1 MAILADEL
9 KTEMTMLIEILG
21 YLYMAVI
28 VIFSILAMLF
38 FLMIPIAGVMSFID
52 SLRGKEEGGLPDRF
66 INFWSA
72 HSDN

>member
-1 MAILADEL
+1 
-9 KTEMTMLIEILG
+9 MLVEIFG

-28 VIFSILAMLF
+28 VLFSILAMLF
-38 FLMIPIAGVMSFID
+38 LLMIPIAGVMSFID
-52 SLRGKEEGGLPDRF
+52 SLRGKEEGSLSDSF

>member
-1 MAILADEL
+1 
-9 KTEMTMLIEILG
+9 MLVDLFG

-28 VIFSILAMLF
+28 VLFSILAMLF
-38 FLMIPIAGVMSFID
+38 LLMIPISGVMSFID
-52 SLRGKEEGGLPDRF
+52 SLRGKEEGGLSDSF

>member
-1 MAILADEL
+1 
-9 KTEMTMLIEILG
+9 MLVEIFG

-28 VIFSILAMLF
+28 VLFSSLAILFL
-38 FLMIPIAGVMSFID
+38 LMIPIAGVMSFID
-52 SLRGKEEGGLPDRF
+52 SLRGKEEGGLSDSF

>member
-28 VIFSILAMLF
+28 VIFSILAMLV

-52 SLRGKEEGGLPDRF
+52 SLRGKEEGGLPDSF

>member
-1 MAILADEL
+1 
-9 KTEMTMLIEILG
+9 MLVEIFG

-28 VIFSILAMLF
+28 VLFSILAMLF
-38 FLMIPIAGVMSFID
+38 LLMIPIAGVMSFID
-52 SLRGKEEGGLPDRF
+52 SLRGKEEGGLSDGF

>member
-1 MAILADEL
+1 
-9 KTEMTMLIEILG
+9 MTMLVEILG

-28 VIFSILAMLF
+28 ALLSILAILF
-38 FLMIPIAGVMSFID
+38 LLMIPIAGVMSFID
-52 SLRGKEEGGLPDRF
+52 SLRGKGEGGLSDSF

>member
-28 VIFSILAMLF
+28 VIFSILAMLV

-52 SLRGKEEGGLPDRF
+52 SLRGKEEGGLSDSF